1 MNIPVFKLIKR
12 ILLQVRAY
20 WPHLI
25 SLFFLNLIAAP
36 IALLKPFA
44 LKILIDSGFGSQPVP
59 NFIAFFFRSNYE
71 FSFSVVV
78 AISATMVI
86 LVALIENI
94 YGLVVWILE
103 TFTGEKMVLNFR
115 TQLFNHIQ
123 RLSLIYHDQKG
134 TSDSLYRIQ
143 YDSMSIRSF
152 LINQTSPLL
161 SSFITLLSMIAVMF
175 FFNWHFAL
183 IAVCV
188 IPPLLLLIKLS
199 TTKIKKDW
207 KKVKEDESGAMSVVH
222 EVLNSLR
229 VVKAFGREDFEEQR
243 FTNRADEAIKG
254 QLKVAWSLSVFN
266 LMVGII
272 FSIATA
278 LFLYLGADYVRTGQI
293 TLGELTLVIAYLA
306 QVFGPLQSISKN
318 LNDIQSSIASIDR
331 VICMLDHEK
340 EVPENPQAIH
350 LAKTKGAFT
359 FKDISFSY
367 KKDTSIL
374 KNISFHIEAGER
386 VGIMGSTGAGKSTLV
401 SLLNRFYDPS
411 DGVIYIDGTDVKK
424 YKLVDYRNQFAI
436 VLQEPVLFSTTI
448 GENIRYGKP
457 DASEKEIIDASKSAN
472 AYDFI
477 IKCKEGFDT
486 LVGER
491 GMQLS
496 GGERQRISLARAFI
510 KDAPV
515 LILDEPT
522 SSVDIKTEALIM
534 DAMGRLMEGRTTF
547 MITHRLD
554 TLDYCNVIL
563 HIENGKLSDIFRNE
577 DPERMKTIKQK
588 LINAVAS

>member
-25 SLFFLNLIAAP
+25 GLFFLNLIAAP

-59 NFIAFFFRSNYE
+59 NFIAFFFHSNYE

-78 AISATMVI
+78 AISASMVI
-86 LVALIENI
+86 FVALIENI

-350 LAKTKGAFT
+350 LEKTKGAFT

-367 KKDTSIL
+367 RKDTSIL

-457 DASEKEIIDASKSAN
+457 DASEKEIIDYDYTFSKVSH
-472 AYDFI
+472 FG
-477 IKCKEGFDT
+477 CSTPHKE
-486 LVGER
+486 
-491 GMQLS
+491 LS
-496 GGERQRISLARAFI
+496 
-510 KDAPV
+510 P
-515 LILDEPT
+515 LD
-522 SSVDIKTEALIM
+522 V
-534 DAMGRLMEGRTTF
+534 
-547 MITHRLD
+547 
-554 TLDYCNVIL
+554 V
-563 HIENGKLSDIFRNE
+563 
-577 DPERMKTIKQK
+577 
-588 LINAVAS
+588 

>member
-1 MNIPVFKLIKR
+1 MNNPAFKLIKR
-12 ILLQVRAY
+12 ILLQVRTY

-25 SLFFLNLIAAP
+25 CLFFLNLIAAP

-59 NFIAFFFRSNYE
+59 NFITFFFHENFN

-78 AISATMVI
+78 AISACLVI
-86 LVALIENI
+86 VVALIENI
-94 YGLVVWILE
+94 YGLSIWILE
-103 TFTGEKMVLNFR
+103 TFTGEKLVLNFR

-134 TSDSLYRIQ
+134 ASDSLYRIQ

-152 LINQTSPLL
+152 LIHQTSPLI

-175 FFNWHFAL
+175 FFNWHFAV
-183 IAVCV
+183 IAICV
-188 IPPLLLLIKLS
+188 IPPLFLLIKLS
-199 TTKIKKDW
+199 TSRVKKDW

-229 VVKAFGREDFEEQR
+229 VVKAFGREDYEEQR
-243 FTNRADEAIKG
+243 FINRAGQAIKG

-266 LMVGII
+266 LIVGII

-278 LFLYLGADYVRTGQI
+278 LFIYLGADYVRTGKM

-331 VICMLDHEK
+331 VISMLDHEK
-340 EVPENPQAIH
+340 EVPENLHAIH
-350 LAKTKGAFT
+350 LSKTKGSFT
-359 FKDISFSY
+359 FEEISFSY
-367 KKDTSIL
+367 KIDKPIL
-374 KNISFHIEAGER
+374 NKISFHIEAGDR

-401 SLLNRFYDPS
+401 SLLNRFYDPT
-411 DGVIYIDGTDVKK
+411 DGVIYIDGADVKK

-448 GENIRYGKP
+448 SENIRYGKP
-457 DASEKEIIDASKSAN
+457 DATDKEIIDAAKSAN

-477 IKCKEGFDT
+477 IKCKEGFET
-486 LVGER
+486 LVGDR

-510 KDAPV
+510 KNSPV

-563 HIENGKLSDIFRNE
+563 HIENGKLTEFIRNE
-577 DPERMKTIKQK
+577 DPEKMKSIKQK
-588 LINAVAS
+588 LLNNIAS